1 VSGNALNFLNTQTY
15 RWTIATAAGGIT
27 NFSTSYFNL
36 FVSANNGT
44 SGFSNDLGGGL
55 FKLEAQG
62 NNLDIVFNPASG
74 PQPVPEP
81 GTWAAAALLVAAA
94 GYVRWRRRARSRCG
108 ESLAAAGL

>member
-1 VSGNALNFLNTQTY
+1 VVDVWPRCSSARGDAINFNNTQTY

-27 NFSTSYFNL
+27 NFSTNYFNL

-55 FKLEAQG
+55 FKLETQG
-62 NNLDIVFNPASG
+62 NNLDIVFQPGSGPG

-81 GTWAAAALLVAAA
+81 GIWAAA
-94 GYVRWRRRARSRCG
+94 GYVRWPKCAKIS
-108 ESLAAAGL
+108 